1 MSTFDEREK
10 GFERKF
16 VNDQENRFR
25 ALSRRN
31 RMLGEWAARRM
42 KLADAAGYADALV
55 KSELHYARDEDVLH
69 RVMQDLSAAGLRTR
83 EAEVR
88 AKMNEFLAQALAQ
101 FQADS

>member
-16 VNDQENRFR
+16 VNDQENHFR
-25 ALSRRN
+25 ALARRN

-55 KSELHYARDEDVLH
+55 KSELHHVREEGVLH
-69 RVMQDLSAAGLRTR
+69 RVMQDFSAAGLRTR
-83 EAEVR
+83 ETEVR
-88 AKMNEFLAQALAQ
+88 AKMEAFLAQALSQ
-101 FQADS
+101 LQAGG

>member
-16 VNDQENRFR
+16 VNDQENQFR
-25 ALSRRN
+25 ALARRN

-42 KLADAAGYADALV
+42 KLADAAGYGDALV
-55 KSELHYARDEDVLH
+55 KSQLRHASDEDVLH

-88 AKMNEFLAQALAQ
+88 AKMEAFLAQALTQ
-101 FQADS
+101 LEGGG